1 MALTKVKGSVA
12 DPIYLNE
19 DENLADLP
27 DKVKARTNLDVP
39 QEAPKDGKSY
49 TRKNG
54 QWIEMVQSI
63 QLPVGAIISWPG
75 KSAPA
80 GWLAIEPVT
89 IYQRTDY
96 PALYKH
102 FQDECPHLIID
113 ADTFKLA
120 EGRGAFFRGYDS
132 TGVNDPDGVGRELLT
147 AQGDASRK
155 ITGQFAN
162 RSHTSSKFGRF
173 QSASGAF
180 SLTGSGSVGDLSG
193 TASAS
198 GVINTFDSSRVV
210 PTAAENR
217 PKNLNA
223 LWIIKAY
230 DTIADPELLQAKAVI
245 DQVNSNSG
253 RIQVL
258 EDLPVD
264 YQLMDFGTV
273 NINSRYV
280 KEIPFN
286 KSIPVIVKGEILI
299 SSIWSS
305 TGFVMGT
312 NAGYG
317 CEASLIFNNKYQIA
331 VQTGKNALTTQS
343 IYAGGG
349 HGTTSQPTSAPC
361 RVHVWRVGV

>member
-120 EGRGAFFRGYDS
+120 EGRGAFFRGYDP

-245 DQVNSNSG
+245 DQVNANSS
-253 RIQVL
+253 RIGVL
-258 EDLPVD
+258 EQTNDYALIDL
-264 YQLMDFGTV
+264 GTAS
-273 NINSRYV
+273 NNTRYV
-280 KEIPFN
+280 KPNPFGN
-286 KSIPVIVKGEILI
+286 NTPVICEAEVLINAKWANPNFIYSYNGDTSYGVVASYVKGEGI
-299 SSIWSS
+299 
-305 TGFVMGT
+305 
-312 NAGYG
+312 
-317 CEASLIFNNKYQIA
+317 IA
-331 VQTGKNALTTQS
+331 QTGKAAVKSASFNS
-343 IYAGGG
+343 GGG
-349 HGTTSQPTSAPC
+349 HGLSGSTVSAPC